1 MSWMGSRKVVSEYM
15 LVMPVVHESTIR
27 KGLSQAVEKTEAETA
42 DKNLNFDAEISETA
56 VKASLGFPILQV
68 QKSVK
73 HIMRHIAP
81 FEAGARSAWQEKRL
95 ILSTWH

>member
-1 MSWMGSRKVVSEYM
+1 M
-15 LVMPVVHESTIR
+15 
-27 KGLSQAVEKTEAETA
+27 EKIEAETT

-56 VKASLGFPILQV
+56 VKEGCLDFPTLQV
-68 QKSVK
+68 QKNVK

-81 FEAGARSAWQEKRL
+81 FEAGAHSAWQEKRL